1 MSFLPSEKMGQ
12 IVAIYFPGPAKKN
25 SLYCR
30 RLIVLKDT
38 SNILRIQERIALG
51 DQSAYKELF
60 ELFYHRLLRLAFI
73 ITKSREL
80 SEEIVSDVFI
90 GIWRKREKIS
100 SIENLPVYLYV
111 AIKNTSLNYLSRLTK
126 ATIMSLDDLDFE
138 PEQPFADPEQALIT
152 REMNNR
158 IYRAI
163 QSLPP
168 RCRIIFKLVK
178 EDGLTYRE
186 AAEVLH
192 LSVGTIDNQLV
203 LALKKLSHALF
214 YSFKKE
220 KKY

>member
-1 MSFLPSEKMGQ
+1 MCILKEIPCFGRGFLFNG
-12 IVAIYFPGPAKKN
+12 
-25 SLYCR
+25 LYCI

-38 SNILRIQERIALG
+38 SIIPRIQERIASG

-90 GIWRKREKIS
+90 GLWRNREKIS
-100 SIENLPVYLYV
+100 AIDNLTVYLYV
-111 AIKNTSLNYLSRLTK
+111 AIRNTSLNYLSRLTK
-126 ATIMSLDDLDFE
+126 ATIVSLDDLDFE

-152 REMNNR
+152 KEMNSR
-158 IYRAI
+158 IFRAI

-168 RCRIIFKLVK
+168 KCRIIFKLVK

-203 LALKKLSHALF
+203 IALKKLSRALF